1 MTENTKQIVTNWVTL
16 IILSIIWGSS
26 FILMKRGLESF
37 SYLQV
42 AALRIFIAF
51 IFLSPILI
59 KHIKKTDK
67 KALWA
72 IFFSGVFGILI
83 PAFLFTKAQTVIN
96 SSLSGILNSLVP
108 LFALFIGMVWLKNK
122 LRVLQLFGAFISLF
136 GSYLLMA
143 AELELPNN
151 GQLPYAGLVILATL
165 CYGLNVNLIKKYLQ
179 EINALSITCISFGF
193 IGPPSGIYLL
203 YSDLPN
209 VFIKDEAAWVN
220 LFYIAVL
227 AIIGSAISIIIFNQ
241 LIKKTSAIFA
251 ASCTYLIPIVAILWG
266 FVDGETLST
275 KQLIGVLIILSG
287 VYLVNRKKT
296 DQKASKN
303 KQSS

>member
-1 MTENTKQIVTNWVTL
+1 MTENTKQIVTNWITL

-51 IFLSPILI
+51 LFLSPILI
-59 KHIKKTDK
+59 KHLKKTDK

-72 IFFSGVFGILI
+72 IFFSGIFGILI

-108 LFALFIGMVWLKNK
+108 LFALFIGIIWLKNK
-122 LRVLQLFGAFISLF
+122 LKVLQLIGAFISLV

-143 AELELPNN
+143 SELELPDN
-151 GQLPYAGLVILATL
+151 GQLPYAGLVLLATL
-165 CYGLNVNLIKKYLQ
+165 CYGFNVNLIKKYLQ
-179 EINALSITCISFGF
+179 EINAISITCISFAF

-203 YSDLPN
+203 YSDLPST
-209 VFIKDEAAWVN
+209 FIKDEQAWVN
-220 LFYIAVL
+220 LSYITIL
-227 AIIGSAISIIIFNQ
+227 AIIGSAVSIIIFNQ

-266 FVDGETLST
+266 FADGETLSLI
-275 KQLIGVLIILSG
+275 QLIGVMIILSG
-287 VYLVNRKKT
+287 VYLVNRKNNSKKVKT
-296 DQKASKN
+296 
-303 KQSS
+303 